1 VRYAI
6 LYFVLLVV
14 FLALIIGPI
23 IAGKW
28 IDFKLE
34 GLPFE
39 IMQPSGFSNNDTTN
53 TPTGSCI
60 HGPCPPYRGGDA
72 DGGGGGEDAAP
83 TDAESTDDAGRRL
96 FRRYMAY

>member
-23 IAGKW
+23 VAGNL
-28 IDFKLE
+28 IHFKLE
-34 GLPFE
+34 GMPFE

-83 TDAESTDDAGRRL
+83 TDAQSTDDAARRL

>member
-23 IAGKW
+23 VAGSM
-28 IDFKLE
+28 IDFNLK

-60 HGPCPPYRGGDA
+60 HGPCPPYRGGDL
-72 DGGGGGEDAAP
+72 DGSGGGDAAP